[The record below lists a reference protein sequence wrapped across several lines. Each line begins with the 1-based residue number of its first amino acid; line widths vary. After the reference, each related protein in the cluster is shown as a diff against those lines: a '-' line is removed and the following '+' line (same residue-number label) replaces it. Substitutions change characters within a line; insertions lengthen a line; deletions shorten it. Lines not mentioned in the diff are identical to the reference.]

1 MQEDKLPLQL
11 YIRKTIHV
19 YTSSISLFFR
29 KECLLHT
36 KKPGQSHQFAAKGLS
51 DTQLAYMTDL
61 VQADIPC
68 SCLQS
73 IFAYLCSIN
82 LFNSILSLF
91 VCPLGWLPIINALS
105 SESPVCSLVHPSDA
119 TISLLY

>member
-1 MQEDKLPLQL
+1 M
-11 YIRKTIHV
+11 YII
-19 YTSSISLFFR
+19 TSSVLLFFR

-36 KKPGQSHQFAAKGLS
+36 KKPAHSHQFAAKGQS
-51 DTQLAYMTDL
+51 DTQLAYITEL

-82 LFNSILSLF
+82 LFNSILSVL
-91 VCPLGWLPIINALS
+91 
-105 SESPVCSLVHPSDA
+105 LVGCQ
-119 TISLLY
+119 L